1 MALEGSLRD
10 FDLFSMFNMIK
21 IQGKSGTLVLSRGQE
36 FVKVFFEQGEI
47 VGCDSNQVRMED
59 RLGTMLVRLGRLSGE
74 ELMEMVQLQ
83 RQTLK
88 RMGHLLLES
97 GKVSPQ
103 DIQDALFNQAMAII
117 YRTFRWIEG
126 DYRFDSILPPELDR
140 EHFPPIPVDTVLM
153 EAARIQ
159 DEWPEVQKRL
169 PSLETPMQ
177 LSAKG
182 QGIQLD
188 IDQELSRVLEGQAG
202 GTGGSSGLSHE
213 QETVLTY
220 FREPQSINDVL
231 QISRYEELDTCKHIA
246 DLYEQG
252 LLEIAA
258 REVPKPVR
266 PWTESAAQQLSAQKA
281 EPTGPW
287 PHLWLMTAVFLL
299 VPFLIGYVPRHR
311 GSINVGLASFEPAD
325 VRIVTDKATALQQAW
340 AFRLADPKGG
350 GIDLAKSFGRP
361 IEGNYNP
368 VEDFTKLPD
377 PMVPGALG
385 NGSAP
390 AAAPAPAPASAP
402 ATAPAAAA
410 PAPKAQEAGKAKG

>member
-140 EHFPPIPVDTVLM
+140 EHFPAIPVDTVLM

-169 PSLETPMQ
+169 PALETPMQ
-177 LSAKG
+177 LSGKG

-188 IDQELSRVLEGQAG
+188 IDRELSSILEGQAG
-202 GTGGSSGLSHE
+202 GPSGSSGLTHE

-231 QISRYEELDTCKHIA
+231 QISRYEELDTCKYIA
-246 DLYEQG
+246 ELYEQG
-252 LLEIAA
+252 LLEIAS

-266 PWTESAAQQLSAQKA
+266 PWTDAAAQQPSVQKA
-281 EPTGPW
+281 EPAGPW
-287 PHLWLMTAVFLL
+287 PHLWLMAAVFLL
-299 VPFLIGYVPRHR
+299 IPFVIGYVPRHR
-311 GSINVGLASFEPAD
+311 GSINAGLASFEPAD

-340 AFRLADPKGG
+340 AFRIADPRGG
-350 GIDLAKSFGRP
+350 GTDLAKSFGRP
-361 IEGNYNP
+361 MEGNYNP
-368 VEDFTKLPD
+368 VEDFTRTPD
-377 PMVPGALG
+377 PMLQG
-385 NGSAP
+385 AP
-390 AAAPAPAPASAP
+390 AEAPPEP
-402 ATAPAAAA
+402 PAAEAGAQAKPAA
-410 PAPKAQEAGKAKG
+410 QLPKASGAGKAKE